1 MSTDDPPCTIS
12 PEIVLLVA
20 DISEAVGRITSESKT
35 QGDLKLRRINRIR
48 TIRGTLAIEGNTLG
62 EGDVTALIEG
72 KRVIAPAADL
82 LEAVN
87 AIKVYEQFS
96 EWDSL
101 SEKGFLKAHGILM
114 KDLADDSGCYRSGGV
129 GVVSGADVIHMA
141 PPAGRVPDLMK
152 NLFSWVSKTDHHPLI
167 SSSIF
172 HYEFEFIHPFSD
184 GNGRIGRLWQ
194 SLLFSMR
201 SSHLIFQISIDQ
213 HRESQVS
220 SR

>member
-1 MSTDDPPCTIS
+1 MRWPWVDRY
-12 PEIVLLVA
+12 
-20 DISEAVGRITSESKT
+20 AVG
-35 QGDLKLRRINRIR
+35 
-48 TIRGTLAIEGNTLG
+48 
-62 EGDVTALIEG
+62 TASQLPCG
-72 KRVIAPAADL
+72 LD
-82 LEAVN
+82 N
-87 AIKVYEQFS
+87 
-96 EWDSL
+96 
-101 SEKGFLKAHGILM
+101 
-114 KDLADDSGCYRSGGV
+114 LADDSGCYRSGGV